1 LPEKKEVVLMR
12 RLLVAMSLALVA
24 SLALSGVAFATTSA
38 TIDGVGQQRDYA
50 AGSGTLAH
58 PFAAFSEVSL
68 GASSGPSGEDPQG
81 FINLR
86 NADFGPPYDGKGH
99 VACLAVKDN
108 VAVSVAEFENDS
120 PFPGYPYALIIIEDN
135 GRPNSAVP
143 DRVWATGMAY
153 DPEQITL
160 EATCN
165 LYVQV
170 AQFLP
175 LEPLESGN
183 LTVHDATP

>member
-1 LPEKKEVVLMR
+1 MR
-12 RLLVAMSLALVA
+12 RLLVMMSLALVA
-24 SLALSGVAFATTSA
+24 SLALSGVASA
-38 TIDGVGQQRDYA
+38 THAATNTDGSQQRDFA
-50 AGSGTLAH
+50 AGSGKLAH

-68 GASSGPSGEDPQG
+68 GASSGPSGENPQG

-86 NADFGPPYDGKGH
+86 NADFGPPYDGKGN
-99 VACLAVKDN
+99 VACLAVEGN
-108 VAVSVAEFENDS
+108 VAVSVAEFEDDS
-120 PFPGYPYALIIIEDN
+120 PFPGYPNALIIVEDN
-135 GRPNSAVP
+135 GGPGGTIP

-160 EATCN
+160 EDTCN
-165 LYVQV
+165 LYIQV

-175 LEPLESGN
+175 LEPIESGN